1 MSVYELW
8 SCLINWINLWGD
20 TKKNYFSHTH
30 TQTFLWKQSL
40 QTLLQTLQSNNF
52 YNRYAPFIWRSFS
65 RIKMKQAKIFVAISR
80 VAQPI
85 NSGKPWRLD
94 TDLKKKTYLKKS
106 TQSSRNK
113 SMPSRPSLVSTLIWN
128 DLYSKK
134 SISTSYLNYPFFKL
148 CYIYICL
155 AEKYISEFLYEK
167 KSIFFFLGS
176 MFTPMY
182 LWGTRTEC

>member
-1 MSVYELW
+1 MSNKLNKSLRRY
-8 SCLINWINLWGD
+8 
-20 TKKNYFSHTH
+20 KKKITSVTH

-94 TDLKKKTYLKKS
+94 TDLKKKTYLKK
-106 TQSSRNK
+106 
-113 SMPSRPSLVSTLIWN
+113 
-128 DLYSKK
+128 
-134 SISTSYLNYPFFKL
+134 
-148 CYIYICL
+148 
-155 AEKYISEFLYEK
+155 KY
-167 KSIFFFLGS
+167 
-176 MFTPMY
+176 TVQ
-182 LWGTRTEC
+182 